1 MKKKSVPGLGLV
13 FLFLSQAVFSQGIGE
28 YGRLLG
34 GVGQKN
40 IPVVSKGA
48 APGREA
54 GASPKS
60 QTPGVGDVRGNSM
73 PSVLTVESAEA
84 VLYARSE
91 EWADKVT
98 ELSHGEKLIPM
109 VYTTGANTLWYMV
122 KTQTGVI
129 GWIKAADV
137 NADSIRK

>member
-1 MKKKSVPGLGLV
+1 MNKKSVSSLGLV
-13 FLFLSQAVFSQGIGE
+13 FLFLSQAVFAQGIGE

-40 IPVVSKGA
+40 STVVPKGG

-60 QTPGVGDVRGNSM
+60 QTPRVGDVGGNSM
-73 PSVLTVESAEA
+73 PSVLTVESEEA

-91 EWADKVT
+91 EWADKVM
-98 ELSHGEKLIPM
+98 ELSRGEKLIPM
-109 VYTTGANTLWYMV
+109 VHTAGANTLWYMV
-122 KTQTGVI
+122 KTQTGAI
-129 GWIKAADV
+129 GWVKASDV
-137 NADSIRK
+137 NPDSIKE